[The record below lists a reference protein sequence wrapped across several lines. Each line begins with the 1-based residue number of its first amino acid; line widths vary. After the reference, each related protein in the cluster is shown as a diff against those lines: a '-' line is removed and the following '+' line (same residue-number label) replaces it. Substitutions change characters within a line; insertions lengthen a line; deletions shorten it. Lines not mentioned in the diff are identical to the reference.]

1 MSAELAVATPVL
13 LLMLLAIVQFAL
25 WSHATH
31 VAQAAAA
38 QGLSVARI
46 HSGSAMAGAARARQ
60 VLRQLGDGPLTATSV
75 DATRSA
81 EHATVDVD
89 GVATSVIPF
98 LRLPVHAEAVGAV
111 ERFVPDTTTN
121 GR

>member
-1 MSAELAVATPVL
+1 MTAELAVATPVL